1 MTRNPSQTS
10 SRKHTLNVLVVE
22 DEALVAMD
30 LEYMIEE
37 AGHVPVAHADNL
49 QSAIEAAEDF
59 RPDIALVDIQLG
71 FGESGLQVAEQL
83 KDRGIPVLFS
93 TGNCPGEKGRP
104 FALGC
109 LHKPVVE
116 RSLRAALE
124 AVEATMDG
132 AEIPNLPS
140 SVHFY

>member
-1 MTRNPSQTS
+1 
-10 SRKHTLNVLVVE
+10 
-22 DEALVAMD
+22 MD
-30 LEYMIEE
+30 LEYMVEE
-37 AGHVPVAHADNL
+37 AGHIPIAHADNL
-49 QSAIEAAEDF
+49 ESTLKAVEDY
-59 RPDIALVDIQLG
+59 RPDIALVDIQLS
-71 FGESGLQVAEQL
+71 FGESGLEVAEQL

-104 FALGC
+104 LALGC

-132 AEIPNLPS
+132 AELPSLPS